1 MVYWLCFSEM
11 SVVERAKGGV
21 SKFHTYTYYYGAALY
36 LRVKISVDGHQ
47 LEIDTLLL
55 EDTFLECE
63 QM

>member
-1 MVYWLCFSEM
+1 M

-21 SKFHTYTYYYGAALY
+21 SKFHTYTHYYGAALY
-36 LRVKISVDGHQ
+36 LRVKISVNGHQ